1 MIQKAWYGYLKGFL
15 FGMIVFFSMVCEAQ
29 LLHKSAKSTKTQ
41 AIVSR
46 DSTDSVKNVAEI
58 NKKARADTSVS
69 QLLAKLEERV
79 MHLNKDLGMLRRGF
93 DTLEISEEIPEI
105 EDGLDRIQDN
115 IGIMQSGANLRNLN
129 SIKVALQQVQK
140 RVKKTQEILN
150 KYNEVL
156 ITISESQASS
166 AADSSWSRMPGDSIL
181 RLSYLAK
188 LNPVIQKSKTNDSLL
203 TGAIKSI
210 GFLQTRI
217 STSYLK
223 SAELLDEVNVQ
234 IKNIQSNFSRRD
246 APLIWQ
252 TESNSEVNTLEKN
265 LKFGFKKNLSISVYY
280 LSLNIGFF
288 LFALFLGSVF
298 FTLNQLSVR
307 RLRKS
312 GNANWDLPLHFLKNK
327 IWLPT
332 LLGVFTLL
340 PFSLRNPPAGL
351 VEFFWFLMLI
361 TATLI
366 RWKDW
371 PAGFRRMWTGIIV
384 FFILFS
390 IDSFLQEITFIERML
405 LAILNLGAIVL
416 GWYMHREVLKDKSRY
431 HKLMDESILIF
442 LIVNIVAL
450 LINFAGRVNL
460 ARVLSNSAVLGIVLL
475 LALQIIREIVLEFL
489 YLQVEANKHFSLTSF
504 SEYEKMKNKFS
515 TTLGIITAALWALAL
530 AWSLN
535 LYDLIQESAGNF
547 LAQKR
552 TVGEF
557 NFSFSTILVF
567 VGIIWLSILAG
578 RLVTFIFHGDDSNV
592 IGSRKTKSGS
602 LILFG
607 RLTIYTI
614 GVLLAFAATGIA
626 MDKFAIVLG
635 ALGVGIGFGLQNVV
649 NNLVSGI
656 ILAIEKPMEIGD
668 VIELGTQVGT
678 VKQIGFRSSTIAT
691 FDGSVI
697 IVPNGDFTS
706 QQLINWTHSNN
717 NYRRVEVIVGVEYGS
732 NLEQVKKLIDTI
744 IEQNQDVAKYPEP
757 IILVNEFASNS
768 VNIRVLF
775 WTADYDKWLS
785 LKSKINQE
793 IYESFAENGI
803 EIPVP
808 QTDLHIKSINPEV
821 AKILRGKNNQ

>member
-1 MIQKAWYGYLKGFL
+1 MQKTWYGYLKGFL
-15 FGMIVFFSMVCEAQ
+15 FGMIVFFSMVCKAQ
-29 LLHKSAKSTKTQ
+29 SLLKPAKGIKIQT
-41 AIVSR
+41 AAAR
-46 DSTDSVKNVAEI
+46 DSTDSVKKVLEI
-58 NKKARADTSVS
+58 NKKARADPSVS

-140 RVKKTQEILN
+140 RVKKTQKILN

-156 ITISESQASS
+156 ITISESQAGS

-188 LNPVIQKSKTNDSLL
+188 LNPVIQKSTTNDSLL

-234 IKNIQSNFSRRD
+234 IKNIQSNFLRRD

-252 TESNSEVNTLEKN
+252 AKTNSEVNTLKKN

-280 LSLNIGFF
+280 LSLNIFF
-288 LFALFLGSVF
+288 LFFALFLGSAF
-298 FTLNQLSVR
+298 FTLNQVSVR
-307 RLRKS
+307 KLRKS
-312 GNANWDLPLHFLKNK
+312 GTANWGQPLHFLKNK

-361 TATLI
+361 TVTLI

-371 PAGFRRMWTGIIV
+371 PVVFRLMWIGIIV

-390 IDSFLQEITFIERML
+390 TDSFLQEISFIERML
-405 LAILNLGAIVL
+405 LVILNLGAITL
-416 GWYMHREVLKDKSRY
+416 GWYMYREVLKDKSRY
-431 HKLMDESILIF
+431 HKLMAESILIF
-442 LIVNIVAL
+442 LIVNIIAL
-450 LINFAGRVNL
+450 LMNFAGRVNL
-460 ARVLSNSAVLGIVLL
+460 ARVLSNSAVLSIALL
-475 LALQIIREIVLEFL
+475 LALQIIREILMEFL
-489 YLQVEANKHFSLTSF
+489 YLQLEAYKYFNSTSF
-504 SEYEKMKNKFS
+504 REFKKMKEKFRN
-515 TTLGIITAALWALAL
+515 TLGIITAALWALAL

-535 LYDLIQESAGNF
+535 LYDPIAENVGNF

-557 NFSFSTILVF
+557 NYSFSTVLVF

-578 RLVTFIFHGDDSNV
+578 RLVTFIFHGNNSNIV
-592 IGSRKTKSGS
+592 GSRKNKSGS
-602 LILFG
+602 LILFA

-626 MDKFAIVLG
+626 MDKFTIIFG

-717 NYRRVEVIVGVEYGS
+717 NYRRVEIIVGVKYGS

-744 IEQNQDVAKYPEP
+744 IQQNQDVAKYPAP
-757 IILVNEFASNS
+757 NILVNEFASNS

-775 WTADYDKWLS
+775 WTADYDKWVL
-785 LKSKINQE
+785 LKSKINQA
-793 IYESFAENGI
+793 IYESFAENSI

-808 QTDLHIKSINPEV
+808 QTDLHIKSIDPEV
-821 AKILRGKNNQ
+821 AKILRGKNNQE

>member
-1 MIQKAWYGYLKGFL
+1 
-15 FGMIVFFSMVCEAQ
+15 MIVFFSMMCEAQ
-29 LLHKSAKSTKTQ
+29 LLRKPAKSTKTQ

-46 DSTDSVKNVAEI
+46 DSTDSVKKIAEI
-58 NKKARADTSVS
+58 NKKARADTSIS
-69 QLLAKLEERV
+69 QLLAKLEQRV
-79 MHLNKDLGMLRRGF
+79 IHLNKDLGLLRRGF

-105 EDGLDRIQDN
+105 EDGLDRLQAN
-115 IGIMQSGANLRNLN
+115 IGIMQPGANLRNLN
-129 SIKVALQQVQK
+129 SIKVALQQVQR
-140 RVKKTQEILN
+140 RVKKNQETLN

-156 ITISESQASS
+156 ITISESQASF
-166 AADSSWSRMPGDSIL
+166 AADSSWNKMPGDSIL
-181 RLSYLAK
+181 RLNYLIK

-210 GFLQTRI
+210 GLLQTRI
-217 STSYLK
+217 SSSYLN

-234 IKNIQSNFSRRD
+234 IKNIQSNFLRRD

-252 TESNSEVNTLEKN
+252 AKTNSEVNTLEKN
-265 LKFGFKKNLSISVYY
+265 LKLGFKKNLSISVYY
-280 LSLNIGFF
+280 LSLNIAF
-288 LFALFLGSVF
+288 LFFALFLGSAF
-298 FTLNQLSVR
+298 FTLNQVSVR
-307 RLRKS
+307 KLRKS
-312 GNANWDLPLHFLKNK
+312 GTANWDQPLHFLKNK

-361 TATLI
+361 TVTLI

-371 PAGFRRMWTGIIV
+371 PVVFRRMWIGIIV

-390 IDSFLQEITFIERML
+390 TDSFLQEISFIERML
-405 LAILNLGAIVL
+405 LVILNLGAITL
-416 GWYMHREVLKDKSRY
+416 GWYMYREVLKDKSLY
-431 HKLMDESILIF
+431 HKLMAESILIF
-442 LIVNIVAL
+442 LIVNIISL
-450 LINFAGRVNL
+450 LMNFAGRVNL
-460 ARVLSNSAVLGIVLL
+460 ARVLSNSAVLSIALL
-475 LALQIIREIVLEFL
+475 LALQIIREILMEFL
-489 YLQVEANKHFSLTSF
+489 YLHVEAYQYFSLARF
-504 SEYEKMKNKFS
+504 SEFKKMKEKFR
-515 TTLGIITAALWALAL
+515 TTLGIIIAVLWALAL

-535 LYDLIQESAGNF
+535 LFDPLEEAVGIF
-547 LAQKR
+547 LVQRR
-552 TVGEF
+552 TVGAF
-557 NFSFSTILVF
+557 TFSYSTVLVF

-592 IGSRKTKSGS
+592 VGSRKNKSGS

-607 RLTIYTI
+607 RLAIYTI

-626 MDKFAIVLG
+626 MDRFTIILG

-717 NYRRVEVIVGVEYGS
+717 NYRRVEAIVGVEYGS
-732 NLEQVKKLIDTI
+732 NLEQVKKLINTI
-744 IEQNQDVAKYPEP
+744 IQQNEDVAKYPEP
-757 IILVNEFASNS
+757 IILVNEFASSS

-775 WTADYDKWLS
+775 WTSDYDKWLQ

-808 QTDLHIKSINPEV
+808 QTDLHIKSIDPDV
-821 AKILRGKNNQ
+821 AKILRGKNDPQ